1 MPAEDRAERWPVE
14 LLAAHDPFRH
24 RQFVV
29 LGEDPNDA
37 TFIQLQ
43 LRCTC
48 SWVHPLGID
57 ASLDL
62 LNTLS
67 DTHVAAVIRALRSG
81 DAEN

>member
-1 MPAEDRAERWPVE
+1 MPDMDRVDRWPVDV
-14 LLAAHDPFRH
+14 LAAHDRFRH

-29 LGEDPNDA
+29 LGEDENDPS
-37 TFIQLQ
+37 FIQLQ

-67 DTHVAAVIRALRSG
+67 DKHVAMVIRSLRAG
-81 DAEN
+81 DAGD